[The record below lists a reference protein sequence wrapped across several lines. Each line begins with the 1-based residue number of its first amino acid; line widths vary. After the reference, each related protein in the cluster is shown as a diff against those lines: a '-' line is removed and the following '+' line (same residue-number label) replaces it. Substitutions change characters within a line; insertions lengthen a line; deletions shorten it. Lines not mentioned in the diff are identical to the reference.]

1 MKTCPVCQRPYADET
16 MMFCLADGAELV
28 NVSRRLDLDATWRF
42 TPPKT
47 QPSPTVAAPQTD
59 EPRPQST
66 IQYRPELHAA
76 QPNTVTSV
84 PNNTRSVLP
93 WIFGM
98 VVVLAGSAILIV
110 VLITRS
116 RNSQSAQLPT
126 ATQQQSSPSPAIE
139 TKTADKSVATSPI
152 NANKGKS
159 ASTQT
164 TVPAIKSL
172 IITDRNRNSSE
183 RPKREGSKV
192 ASDKKKV
199 EQPKPTGES
208 FIPVSRP

>member
-1 MKTCPVCQRPYADET
+1 
-16 MMFCLADGAELV
+16 
-28 NVSRRLDLDATWRF
+28 
-42 TPPKT
+42 
-47 QPSPTVAAPQTD
+47 
-59 EPRPQST
+59 
-66 IQYRPELHAA
+66 
-76 QPNTVTSV
+76 
-84 PNNTRSVLP
+84 
-93 WIFGM
+93 M

-110 VLITRS
+110 VLLTRS
-116 RNSQSAQLPT
+116 RNSQSVQLPT

-139 TKTADKSVATSPI
+139 TKTADKSAATSPI

-172 IITDRNRNSSE
+172 IVTERTRNSSE